1 MNTKNITDKVS
12 YCGVNDRTSA
22 LFENIWDLP
31 NGVTYNIYIVRGKK
45 ATAIIDGSDT
55 DHASEFI
62 SHITDTIET
71 SPDYLVIN
79 HIEPD
84 HSGAIPMLKEKFPK
98 LKIVGN
104 AKTIEMLKGFYNI
117 ESDVIE
123 IRDGDT
129 IDLGD
134 LHLRFILTPMVHWPE
149 TMFTY
154 AEEEKILFTGDAFG
168 CFGALNGAVIDKHMN
183 TDIYLSEIYRYYA
196 CIIAKY
202 GQSVEKAFS
211 KIKNLPVDYIC
222 TTHGP
227 VWHSKKEEIGD
238 LYSRMAKWEG
248 EKGVVVAYGSMYGNT
263 AAMADRIA
271 SLLAG
276 AGIKEIRVYDLSHTP
291 QSQALA
297 DIMRF
302 KGLILLSP
310 TYNSEIFPPVASL
323 ATAILAR
330 GVKNRIIG
338 VAGSFS
344 WGSQAVRKLR
354 TLFQDKPV
362 TLLEPSPEMKQA
374 IKSCPNDG
382 ITKLVSAMV
391 SELESNL

>member
-1 MNTKNITDKVS
+1 
-12 YCGVNDRTSA
+12 
-22 LFENIWDLP
+22 
-31 NGVTYNIYIVRGKK
+31 
-45 ATAIIDGSDT
+45 
-55 DHASEFI
+55 
-62 SHITDTIET
+62 
-71 SPDYLVIN
+71 
-79 HIEPD
+79 
-84 HSGAIPMLKEKFPK
+84 
-98 LKIVGN
+98 
-104 AKTIEMLKGFYNI
+104 
-117 ESDVIE
+117 
-123 IRDGDT
+123 
-129 IDLGD
+129 
-134 LHLRFILTPMVHWPE
+134 
-149 TMFTY
+149 
-154 AEEEKILFTGDAFG
+154 
-168 CFGALNGAVIDKHMN
+168 
-183 TDIYLSEIYRYYA
+183 
-196 CIIAKY
+196 
-202 GQSVEKAFS
+202 
-211 KIKNLPVDYIC
+211 
-222 TTHGP
+222 
-227 VWHSKKEEIGD
+227 
-238 LYSRMAKWEG
+238 MAKWEG